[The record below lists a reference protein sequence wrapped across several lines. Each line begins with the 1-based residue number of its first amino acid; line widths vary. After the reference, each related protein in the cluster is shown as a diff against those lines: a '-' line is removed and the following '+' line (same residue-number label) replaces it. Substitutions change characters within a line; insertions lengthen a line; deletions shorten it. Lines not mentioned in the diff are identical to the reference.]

1 MIPNQWYAVLES
13 KQVKKGKVIGVT
25 RLGEKL
31 AFWRNQDGTVNCI
44 VDKCIHRGVQLS
56 KGKILNN
63 HHLECPFHGFQYDE
77 TGAVKIIPA
86 RGRNASVEDYF
97 KQKAYVAKD
106 KGGLIFIYWGE
117 WPQDL
122 SELPPIPMFEELLDK
137 RFSYST
143 KYDHWSVHYSLV
155 IENQLDVVHLPFVH
169 ASTIGRGYRT
179 LVNGPGL
186 QKCEDE
192 GITELQVQPYNVKDD
207 GKTIPLKQSEI
218 PKDLKTYLYFRFPNI
233 WINRI
238 SSSTII
244 FIAFAPIDDENTLL
258 YLRFYTKS
266 SIPLISTI
274 IRRIGAR
281 GNLVIAG
288 QDKRVVTT
296 QQPKKSSLKM
306 EGQKLISGD
315 RPIIEYRRGRQNLIE
330 KSKINE

>member
-1 MIPNQWYAVLES
+1 MIPNQWYAVIES
-13 KQVKKGKVIGVT
+13 KQVKKGNVIGVT

-31 AFWRNQDGTVNCI
+31 AFWRDQDGTINCI

-56 KGKILNN
+56 KGKVKN

-77 TGAVKIIPA
+77 TGKVKIIPA
-86 RGRNASVEDYF
+86 RGRNARVEDYY
-97 KQKAYVAKD
+97 KQKTYVAKD

-137 RFSYST
+137 QFSYST
-143 KYDHWSVHYSLV
+143 KQDHWNVHYSLV
-155 IENQLDVVHLPFVH
+155 IENQLDTVHIPFVH
-169 ASTIGRGYRT
+169 ASTIGRGYKT
-179 LVNGPGL
+179 LVHGPGL
-186 QKCEDE
+186 EKCEDE

-218 PKDLKTYLYFRFPNI
+218 SKDLKTYLYFRFPNI

-238 SSSTII
+238 SNSTII

-258 YLRFYTKS
+258 YLRFYFKT
-266 SIPLISTI
+266 SIPLISSI
-274 IRRIGAR
+274 VRRVGAR
-281 GNLVIAG
+281 GNLIIAG

-315 RPIIEYRRGRQNLIE
+315 RPIIEYRRIRQNMIE
-330 KSKINE
+330 KSEL

>member
-13 KQVKKGKVIGVT
+13 KQVQKGKVIGVT

-31 AFWRNQDGTVNCI
+31 AFWRNPDGTINCI

-56 KGKILNN
+56 KGKVKN

-77 TGAVKIIPA
+77 TGAVRIIPA
-86 RGRNASVEDYF
+86 RGKNASVEDYY
-97 KQKAYVAKD
+97 KQKAYVTKD

-117 WPQDL
+117 WPQNL

-143 KYDHWSVHYSLV
+143 KHQHWNVHYSLV

-169 ASTIGRGYRT
+169 ASTIGRGYKT
-179 LVNGPGL
+179 LVHGPGL
-186 QKCEDE
+186 QKCEDD
-192 GITELQVQPYNVKDD
+192 GITELRVQPYNVRDD

-218 PKDLKTYLYFRFPNI
+218 PKDLKTYLFFRFPNL

-244 FIAFAPIDDENTLL
+244 FIAFAPINEENTLL

-266 SIPLISTI
+266 SIPLISSI

-281 GNLVIAG
+281 GNLLIAG
-288 QDKRVVTT
+288 QDKRVVIT

-315 RPIIEYRRGRQNLIE
+315 RPIIEYRRIREDLIE
-330 KSKINE
+330 KSKKTE

>member
-13 KQVKKGKVIGVT
+13 KQVKKGNLIGVT

-31 AFWRNQDGTVNCI
+31 AFWRDQDGTINCI

-56 KGKILNN
+56 KGKVRK

-77 TGAVKIIPA
+77 TGKVKIIPA
-86 RGRNASVEDYF
+86 RGRNARVEDYY
-97 KQKAYVAKD
+97 KQKTYIAKD

-137 RFSYST
+137 QFSYST
-143 KYDHWSVHYSLV
+143 KQDHWNVHYSLV

-169 ASTIGRGYRT
+169 ASTIGRGYKT
-179 LVNGPGL
+179 LVHGPGL
-186 QKCEDE
+186 QKCEDD
-192 GITELQVQPYNVKDD
+192 GITELRVQPYNVRDD

-218 PKDLKTYLYFRFPNI
+218 PKDLKTYLFFRFPNL

-244 FIAFAPIDDENTLL
+244 FIAFAPINEENTLL

-266 SIPLISTI
+266 SIPLISSI

-281 GNLVIAG
+281 GNLLIAG
-288 QDKRVVTT
+288 QDKRVVIT

-315 RPIIEYRRGRQNLIE
+315 RPIIEYRRIREDLIE
-330 KSKINE
+330 KSKKTE